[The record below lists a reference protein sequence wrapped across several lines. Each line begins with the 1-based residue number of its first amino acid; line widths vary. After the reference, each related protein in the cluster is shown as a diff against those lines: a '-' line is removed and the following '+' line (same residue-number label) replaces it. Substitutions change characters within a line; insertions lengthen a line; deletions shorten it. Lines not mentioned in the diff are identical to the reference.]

1 MELIDKSTL
10 VEEIKKCEK
19 ICKDYMLSHK
29 DDVSQGIANAKRA
42 MCQHIIKIIS
52 TLEVKEVDLDRTIDK
67 WIDDAA
73 ITHEDCSITDVI
85 STAKH
90 FFELGIKTKKGE

>member
-1 MELIDKSTL
+1 MEKYIPKSALIA
-10 VEEIKKCEK
+10 EIERK
-19 ICKDYMLSHK
+19 IKDYNTPIDRLGSNNIRLNECKDILSFL
-29 DDVSQGIANAKRA
+29 N
-42 MCQHIIKIIS
+42 
-52 TLEVKEVDLDRTIDK
+52 TLEVKEVDLERAIDK

-90 FFELGIKTKKGE
+90 FFELGIKLKGE